1 MHPQIERCQHGAVG
15 QSNRYLCALAS
26 SRGCLGWCSAMQSAV
41 ASLTTT
47 PVPLRRESSIAGS
60 SKDLLPLTPA
70 QIKQKAREVNLQGLE
85 ANRAGDTK
93 VALSCFER
101 AHELD
106 PDEASYLLSAAN
118 MTLKVERL
126 NGTSARSRRSA
137 LMYMKVL
144 EFPALPPRLAEKAR
158 AKLEEVQA
166 AQELDAERELSL
178 GGWAGGAGSVLVGTT
193 GYELRGDALEPGDG
207 SVPTA
212 ELTRR
217 LQRRAALLLL
227 LSLLFAPAPQGLLG
241 IVAGCTVLCCCACA
255 DQGPA
260 SNLGC
265 ARCAAWAS
273 AVFAAASSALCALG
287 AIALRI
293 YACPTAAEAAGAG
306 GGGGWWRQLAEV
318 HCVAWPDWPVP
329 WLPPLALALA
339 LAALQLA
346 HACAAVHTARGASAL
361 LRRVRLALGVGLGLG
376 LA

>member
-1 MHPQIERCQHGAVG
+1 MTNAPSPMLCHCVGMPLSRPRSANCIPKLKVDLKCQHGAVREA
-15 QSNRYLCALAS
+15 QQTL
-26 SRGCLGWCSAMQSAV
+26 GCRVVARLSWVVSAMQSAV

-126 NGTSARSRRSA
+126 DGTSARSRRSA

-158 AKLEEVQA
+158 SKLEEVQA
-166 AQELDAERELSL
+166 AQELDAERERSL
-178 GGWAGGAGSVLVGTT
+178 GGWAGGAGGVLVGTT
-193 GYELRGDALEPGDG
+193 GDELRGDALQAGDG

-217 LQRRAALLLL
+217 LQRRAALLLP

-241 IVAGCTVLCCCACA
+241 IVAACTVLCCCGCA
-255 DQGPA
+255 DQ
-260 SNLGC
+260 
-265 ARCAAWAS
+265 
-273 AVFAAASSALCALG
+273 
-287 AIALRI
+287 
-293 YACPTAAEAAGAG
+293 
-306 GGGGWWRQLAEV
+306 
-318 HCVAWPDWPVP
+318 
-329 WLPPLALALA
+329 
-339 LAALQLA
+339 
-346 HACAAVHTARGASAL
+346 
-361 LRRVRLALGVGLGLG
+361 VRN
-376 LA
+376 

>member
-1 MHPQIERCQHGAVG
+1 
-15 QSNRYLCALAS
+15 
-26 SRGCLGWCSAMQSAV
+26 MQSAV

-126 NGTSARSRRSA
+126 QGTSARSRRSA

-178 GGWAGGAGSVLVGTT
+178 GSWAGGA
-193 GYELRGDALEPGDG
+193 EPRATRPGAG
-207 SVPTA
+207 PPPQSSP
-212 ELTRR
+212 RR
-217 LQRRAALLLL
+217 LGRPPRR
-227 LSLLFAPAPQGLLG
+227 G
-241 IVAGCTVLCCCACA
+241 
-255 DQGPA
+255 
-260 SNLGC
+260 
-265 ARCAAWAS
+265 
-273 AVFAAASSALCALG
+273 
-287 AIALRI
+287 
-293 YACPTAAEAAGAG
+293 AGAG
-306 GGGGWWRQLAEV
+306 GFGSGSARRPPSPSRPLGRDARSRGGAASLSGRAFPGSPAPRFGEGRS
-318 HCVAWPDWPVP
+318 P
-329 WLPPLALALA
+329 LPGRA
-339 LAALQLA
+339 
-346 HACAAVHTARGASAL
+346 G
-361 LRRVRLALGVGLGLG
+361 
-376 LA
+376 

>member
-1 MHPQIERCQHGAVG
+1 
-15 QSNRYLCALAS
+15 
-26 SRGCLGWCSAMQSAV
+26 MQSAV

-126 NGTSARSRRSA
+126 DGTSTSARSRRSP

-166 AQELDAERELSL
+166 AQELDAERERSL

-193 GYELRGDALEPGDG
+193 GDELRGDALQPGDG

-241 IVAGCTVLCCCACA
+241 IVAAGAVLCCCGCA
-255 DQGPA
+255 DQVSKQVSRHRQYSA
-260 SNLGC
+260 HLC
-265 ARCAAWAS
+265 WAW
-273 AVFAAASSALCALG
+273 
-287 AIALRI
+287 
-293 YACPTAAEAAGAG
+293 
-306 GGGGWWRQLAEV
+306 
-318 HCVAWPDWPVP
+318 
-329 WLPPLALALA
+329 
-339 LAALQLA
+339 
-346 HACAAVHTARGASAL
+346 GASIAVL
-361 LRRVRLALGVGLGLG
+361 CSLPKSSRP
-376 LA
+376 

>member
-1 MHPQIERCQHGAVG
+1 
-15 QSNRYLCALAS
+15 
-26 SRGCLGWCSAMQSAV
+26 MQSAV

-166 AQELDAERELSL
+166 AQELDAERERSL

-193 GYELRGDALEPGDG
+193 GDELRGDALQPGDG

-217 LQRRAALLLL
+217 LQWRAALLLL

-241 IVAGCTVLCCCACA
+241 IVAAGAVLCCCCCDDQVASSKQIMSKKVSCCA
-255 DQGPA
+255 DQVSKEG
-260 SNLGC
+260 SK
-265 ARCAAWAS
+265 
-273 AVFAAASSALCALG
+273 
-287 AIALRI
+287 
-293 YACPTAAEAAGAG
+293 
-306 GGGGWWRQLAEV
+306 
-318 HCVAWPDWPVP
+318 
-329 WLPPLALALA
+329 
-339 LAALQLA
+339 
-346 HACAAVHTARGASAL
+346 
-361 LRRVRLALGVGLGLG
+361 
-376 LA
+376 